1 MAWNQP
7 GGQNNNP
14 WGNRRPNNGGGGS
27 NLDERVKDWQRKFE
41 SLFRPGGK
49 GEGGALFITVLLL
62 ILTLWLF
69 SGFFQVKAAER
80 GVIQRFGKVIL
91 PVRTEGWGWR
101 LPWPIDTVTKVNVA
115 KVNSKDFKPR
125 VLTADVNLVDVRFA
139 VQYTVLGS
147 DQGAVRRD
155 GSGRHAAR
163 GERER
168 DPPGHRPERSG

>member
-1 MAWNQP
+1 M
-7 GGQNNNP
+7 
-14 WGNRRPNNGGGGS
+14 R
-27 NLDERVKDWQRKFE
+27 
-41 SLFRPGGK
+41 
-49 GEGGALFITVLLL
+49 GGALFITVLLL

-139 VQYTVLGS
+139 VQYTYSDPIKVLF
-147 DQGAVRRD
+147 AVTDPD
-155 GSGRHAAR
+155 GTAAR